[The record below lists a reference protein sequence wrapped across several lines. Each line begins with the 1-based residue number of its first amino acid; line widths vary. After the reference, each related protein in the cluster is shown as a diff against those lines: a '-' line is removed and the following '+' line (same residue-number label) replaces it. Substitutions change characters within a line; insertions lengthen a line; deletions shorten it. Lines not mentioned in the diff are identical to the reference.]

1 RCGHRAQD
9 LVALLVIAFVVEEDD
24 RERLVCTGI
33 MEKKHLGRIHPLGLF
48 AALDLA
54 LQRGHPIG
62 VDSVERNDACQCHRI
77 LLWLSLRAH
86 ASGAGSASAATVRQL
101 RCVPGTSS
109 SRSSR
114 AAESRAPWTPAG
126 YWT

>member
-33 MEKKHLGRIHPLGLF
+33 MEKKHLGRIHPLRLF
-48 AALDLA
+48 ASLDLA
-54 LQRGHPIG
+54 LERCHPIR

-77 LLWLSLRAH
+77 LLWLSLRAY
-86 ASGAGSASAATVRQL
+86 ASAASSARAATVRQS
-101 RCVPGTSS
+101 RGVRETSS
-109 SRSSR
+109 TRWSR
-114 AAESRAPWTPAG
+114 AAESRDPWTPAG
-126 YWT
+126 YW